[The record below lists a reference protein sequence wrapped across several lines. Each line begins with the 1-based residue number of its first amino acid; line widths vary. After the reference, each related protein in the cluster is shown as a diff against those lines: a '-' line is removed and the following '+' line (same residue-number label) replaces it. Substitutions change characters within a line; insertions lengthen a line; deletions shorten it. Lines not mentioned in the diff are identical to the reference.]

1 MYFAIMKLTFST
13 HEGEAASTSVKQE
26 LNALTEKLRARF
38 RIAILPGQMQD
49 GEPPTLAMASLAHSE
64 EALARQLD
72 AICEFCESSGF
83 GRIESE
89 RTLLDHIDAFGD
101 DEGDEDTDDDDGDYD
116 RDDDID
122 DDDGDFEKSSDE
134 DDDDDTGGDDGGN
147 DPGPRRH

>member
-1 MYFAIMKLTFST
+1 MYFAIMKLTFADNG
-13 HEGEAASTSVKQE
+13 GEAAGTNVKQE
-26 LNALTEKLRARF
+26 LNSLTEKLRARF
-38 RIAILPGQMQD
+38 RVAILPGQMHD

-101 DEGDEDTDDDDGDYD
+101 DES
-116 RDDDID
+116 DDDID
-122 DDDGDFEKSSDE
+122 EDESEDEEHGEDEDGEPDDDGE
-134 DDDDDTGGDDGGN
+134 GGDGGN